1 MPLQVDASLVYELGR
16 PIKRSD
22 IDTLNS
28 LYNTYKNKAL
38 PPTPISNPG
47 LISLAAAVYPEKS
60 NYLYYLSRS
69 SDKVT
74 IFPLHL
80 RSIV

>member
-47 LISLAAAVYPEKS
+47 LISLAAAVYPEKVII
-60 NYLYYLSRS
+60 Y
-69 SDKVT
+69 T
-74 IFPLHL
+74 IFQGVPIRLLFFHY
-80 RSIV
+80 I